1 MALKEADTKNFETL
15 LAAADSR
22 DLCLVQSKDKATG
35 EYRAL
40 VCAKWWDG
48 DNICLLPLAQMVL
61 DNPFEIYE
69 DPTQC
74 LGEEENE

>member
-15 LAAADSR
+15 LAAADNR

-40 VCAKWWDG
+40 ICARWMDG
-48 DNICLLPLAQMVL
+48 DLTCLTPIAQMVTG
-61 DNPFEIYE
+61 NPFELYE

-74 LGEEENE
+74 T